1 MISVT
6 LIDDDMTRGGK
17 RDGAGRKSTGNPT
30 KSIVR
35 RLTAEEVNQLDN
47 YDQLIVKLEE
57 KSSHILTIEDFKTY
71 KLKGESVIK
80 VEDLINA
87 GVLKKL
93 NN

>member
-1 MISVT
+1 
-6 LIDDDMTRGGK
+6 MTRGGK

-35 RLTAEEVNQLDN
+35 RLTLEEVDRLNN
-47 YDQLIVKLEE
+47 YDQLVAKLEE
-57 KSSHILTIEDFKTY
+57 KAFHLLTIEDFKTY

-80 VEDLINA
+80 VKDLIEA

-93 NN
+93 ID